1 MLIAIWGERVRVLA
15 NILVVDDQLGVR
27 RLLYETFREEQHEVV
42 MAANGKEALKNLEDF
57 KPDLILMDMKMPGM
71 NGIDTLRQIRSFNKE
86 VGVIMMTAYGD
97 AQNMEQARELG
108 VLHYMSKPFDLFE
121 LRDHV
126 REILAQNQVKNSSAS

>member
-1 MLIAIWGERVRVLA
+1 MA

-27 RLLYETFREEQHEVV
+27 RLLYETFREEQYEVQ
-42 MAANGKEALKNLEDF
+42 MAANGKETLKILEDF
-57 KPDLILMDMKMPGM
+57 SPDLILMDMKMPGM
-71 NGIDTLRQIRSFNKE
+71 NGIDTLRQIRLFNKE

-121 LRDHV
+121 LRDRV
-126 REILAQNQVKNSSAS
+126 REILAHPKTHSSAG